1 MELNQ
6 EKVIQCKDLFFAFFF
21 IGLCGFGGVL
31 PWAHRMLVENKKW
44 LTQKEFTELLSIG
57 QTLPGPNIVN
67 LSVMFGTRLH
77 GVKGAV
83 SSISGLMLAPFI
95 IIIGL
100 AMIYEHYGHVAIV
113 HSAIRGIAV
122 IAPGLIIS
130 TALKMAMAQQKQL
143 SIYVIGILA
152 FVGAAI
158 LRLHL
163 IWVLLILL
171 PLSVVLVGRR
181 K

>member
-1 MELNQ
+1 MLYQ
-6 EKVIQCKDLFFAFFF
+6 EKPIHCKDLFFAFFL

-44 LTQKEFTELLSIG
+44 LTEKEFTELLSIG
-57 QTLPGPNIVN
+57 QTIPGPNIVN

-77 GVKGAV
+77 GVKGALCA
-83 SSISGLMLAPFI
+83 IGGLMLAPFI
-95 IIIGL
+95 IILGL
-100 AMIYEHYGHVAIV
+100 AVLHDHYGHIEIV
-113 HSAIRGIAV
+113 HNAIKGIAV
-122 IAPGLIIS
+122 IAPGLIIAI
-130 TALKMAMAQQKQL
+130 ALKMAIAQPKQWNVYL
-143 SIYVIGILA
+143 IGMLA
-152 FVGAAI
+152 FIGAAI

-171 PLSVVLVGRR
+171 PLSIVLVGRR